1 MSATIPR
8 QVRVFASLL
17 ARDLSVT
24 LTYRGWLALLQI
36 SNLVVP
42 VISLLAWQG
51 ALALGATVPVS
62 TKYLVTYFV
71 MVSVVSMLTSSWTTS
86 FLSDSIRLGHLSSW
100 LVRPCSTHLN
110 ALANNVG
117 EKLVKLLL
125 LVPMVGVL
133 ALLVRGQLGLP
144 TDPRRWLGFAAG
156 IVMAAGI
163 TFSLDIIIASLA
175 FWIEDVT
182 GIDRFRSLLARVFS
196 GAIVPLALFP
206 SWMAGPL
213 SVQPFRFMLSFPLEV
228 LLGTAEGPAAVG
240 FAWQVGWLVFFA
252 GAAALV
258 WRRGLRGYQGAG
270 A

>member
-1 MSATIPR
+1 MSGAIPR

-36 SNLVVP
+36 SNLIVP
-42 VISLLAWQG
+42 VVSLLAWQG

-62 TKYLVTYFV
+62 TQYLVTYFV

-86 FLSDSIRLGHLSSW
+86 YLSESIRLGHLSAW
-100 LVRPCSTHLN
+100 LVRPCSTHLSS
-110 ALANNVG
+110 LANNVG

-125 LVPMVGVL
+125 LVPMVG
-133 ALLVRGQLGLP
+133 QLGLP
-144 TDPRRWLGFAAG
+144 TDPRRWLGFVAG

-175 FWIEDVT
+175 FWIQDVT
-182 GIDRFRSLLARVFS
+182 GIDRFRGLLARVFS

-206 SWMAGPL
+206 SWLAGPL

-228 LLGTAEGPAAVG
+228 LLGAAGGSAAAG
-240 FAWQVGWLVFFA
+240 FAWQLGWLVLFA
-252 GAAALV
+252 GAAGLV